1 MNINE
6 ALQIL
11 NDSGYLIEATGPGSP
26 LPKEYQKTIEDAF
39 RQAIISG
46 AVTKHAMN
54 YADRHSD
61 MTSMQR
67 SHEAALKVFD
77 AIKSGNTDIPIVAG
91 YYFMFEDGSYR
102 YTAYATQNWKDI
114 VKFVSTN
121 TEFPPKAP
129 FKLKIL
135 TMLAVSNPNEA
146 AVMLKALARK
156 VGKTLG
162 SSVPDSGKTDMKRVR
177 DAARSRDKY
186 IYTELATRVNK
197 INKEA
202 VSPAMREFYAEVK
215 KPESQQDEAKL
226 IDLCKRIRK
235 ANAEMNE
242 LIDKRNQ
249 YAKHLFRNLP
259 AGQTEPLKVLEPCP
273 DEEIIPSIRK
283 MLSLDSIYN
292 QSKSHLADAKKKV
305 AELEAME
312 PRDEEQ
318 INDAKKEV
326 QFAEENAIRSRERY
340 NEYGSRV
347 LGKPVNI

>member
-1 MNINE
+1 VNLKE
-6 ALQIL
+6 AIIL
-11 NDSGYLIEATGPGSP
+11 LEKSGYLVEATGPGSP

-54 YADRHSD
+54 YADRHSE
-61 MTSMQR
+61 MMSMQR
-67 SHEAALKVFD
+67 SHETAMKVFD

-91 YYFMFEDGSYR
+91 YYFTFEDGSYR

-121 TEFPPKAP
+121 TEFPPKSP

-135 TMLAVSNPNEA
+135 TMMSVSNSSEA
-146 AVMLKALARK
+146 AVMLKTLARK
-156 VGKTLG
+156 AGKTLG
-162 SSVPDSGKTDMKRVR
+162 SSVPDSGKTDMKRAR

-186 IYTELATRVNK
+186 IYTELGAR
-197 INKEA
+197 INKLNKEV
-202 VSPAMREFYAEVK
+202 VSPAMREFYTEVK

-235 ANAEMNE
+235 ANSEMND

-249 YAKHLFRNLP
+249 YAKHLFRN
-259 AGQTEPLKVLEPCP
+259 QIEPLKVLEPCP
-273 DEEIIPSIRK
+273 DEEIISSINK
-283 MLSLDSIYN
+283 MQSLESIYN

-312 PRDEEQ
+312 TRDEAQ
-318 INDAKKEV
+318 INVAKREV
-326 QFAEENAIRSRERY
+326 QFAEENVIRSRERY

>member
-1 MNINE
+1 MNLKE
-6 ALQIL
+6 AIIL
-11 NDSGYLIEATGPGSP
+11 LEKSGYLVEATGPGSP

-54 YADRHSD
+54 YADRHSE
-61 MTSMQR
+61 MMSMQR
-67 SHEAALKVFD
+67 SHETAMKVFD

-91 YYFMFEDGSYR
+91 YYFTFEDGSYR

-121 TEFPPKAP
+121 TEFPPKSP

-135 TMLAVSNPNEA
+135 TMMSVSNSSEA
-146 AVMLKALARK
+146 AVMLKTLARK
-156 VGKTLG
+156 AGKTLG
-162 SSVPDSGKTDMKRVR
+162 SSVPDSGKTDMKRAR

-186 IYTELATRVNK
+186 IYTELGAR
-197 INKEA
+197 INKLNKEV
-202 VSPAMREFYAEVK
+202 VSPAMREFYTEVK

-235 ANAEMNE
+235 ANSEMND

-249 YAKHLFRNLP
+249 YAKHLFRN
-259 AGQTEPLKVLEPCP
+259 QIEPLKVLEPCP
-273 DEEIIPSIRK
+273 DEEIISSINK
-283 MLSLDSIYN
+283 MQSLESIYN

-312 PRDEEQ
+312 TRDEAQ
-318 INDAKKEV
+318 INVAKREV
-326 QFAEENAIRSRERY
+326 QFAEENVIRSRERY

>member
-91 YYFMFEDGSYR
+91 YYFTFEDGSYR

-121 TEFPPKAP
+121 TEFPPKSP

-135 TMLAVSNPNEA
+135 TMMSVSNSSEA
-146 AVMLKALARK
+146 AVMLKTLARK
-156 VGKTLG
+156 AGKTLG
-162 SSVPDSGKTDMKRVR
+162 SSVPDSGKTDMKRAR

-186 IYTELATRVNK
+186 IYTELGAR
-197 INKEA
+197 INKLNKEV
-202 VSPAMREFYAEVK
+202 VSPAMREFYTEVK

-235 ANAEMNE
+235 ANSEMND

-249 YAKHLFRNLP
+249 YAKHLFRN
-259 AGQTEPLKVLEPCP
+259 QIEPLKVLEPCP
-273 DEEIIPSIRK
+273 DEEIISSINK
-283 MLSLDSIYN
+283 MQSLESIYN

-312 PRDEEQ
+312 TRDEAQ
-318 INDAKKEV
+318 INVAKREV
-326 QFAEENAIRSRERY
+326 QFAEENVIRSRERY

>member
-1 MNINE
+1 MNLKE
-6 ALQIL
+6 AIIL
-11 NDSGYLIEATGPGSP
+11 LEKSGYLVEATGPGSP

-54 YADRHSD
+54 YADRHSE
-61 MTSMQR
+61 MMSMQR
-67 SHEAALKVFD
+67 SHETAMKVFD

-91 YYFMFEDGSYR
+91 YYFTFEDGSYR

-121 TEFPPKAP
+121 TEFPPKSP

-135 TMLAVSNPNEA
+135 TMMSVSNSSEA
-146 AVMLKALARK
+146 AVMLKTLARK
-156 VGKTLG
+156 AGKTLG
-162 SSVPDSGKTDMKRVR
+162 SSVPDSGKTDMKRAR

-186 IYTELATRVNK
+186 IYTELGAR
-197 INKEA
+197 INKLNKEV
-202 VSPAMREFYAEVK
+202 VSPAMREFYTEVK

-235 ANAEMNE
+235 ANSEMND

-249 YAKHLFRNLP
+249 YAKHLFRN
-259 AGQTEPLKVLEPCP
+259 QIEPLKVLEPCP
-273 DEEIIPSIRK
+273 DEEIISSINK
-283 MLSLDSIYN
+283 MQSLESIYN

-312 PRDEEQ
+312 TRDEAQ
-318 INDAKKEV
+318 INVAKREV
-326 QFAEENAIRSRERY
+326 QFAEENVIRSRKRY

>member
-11 NDSGYLIEATGPGSP
+11 NDSGYLTEATGHGTP
-26 LPKEYQKTIEDAF
+26 LPKEYQKTIEDSF

-61 MTSMQR
+61 MMSMQR
-67 SHEAALKVFD
+67 SHETAMKVFD

-91 YYFMFEDGSYR
+91 YYFTFEDGSYR

-121 TEFPPKAP
+121 TGFPPEAP

-135 TMLAVSNPNEA
+135 TMMTVSNPSEA
-146 AVMLKALARK
+146 SVMLKALARK
-156 VGKTLG
+156 AGKTLG
-162 SSVPDSGKTDMKRVR
+162 SIAPDSGKTDMKRAR

-197 INKEA
+197 INKET

-226 IDLCKRIRK
+226 IDLCKRIRE

-249 YAKHLFRNLP
+249 YAKRLFRNLP
-259 AGQTEPLKVLEPCP
+259 SNQTEPLKVLEPCP

-283 MLSLDSIYN
+283 MQSLESIYN
-292 QSKSHLADAKKKV
+292 QSKSQLADAKKKV

-312 PRDEEQ
+312 PRDEAQ
-318 INDAKKEV
+318 INDAKREV
-326 QFAEENAIRSRERY
+326 QFAEENVIRSRERY